1 MSGEQDLQNLQMS
14 QIPGTLFTTDLS
26 QRTRFFFSQPGTF
39 IFPGRI
45 YTREGTINTIIMA
58 LSKEQLEELYNKY
71 VQNKC
76 TQQELDALIN
86 ELGFIGENVQD
97 DTITQLFNATWD
109 GLEVFPDKYQL
120 PELPL
125 PQAIACETPVVN
137 MYPVKRRW
145 GQVAAAASILLVLGV
160 AAYWVVRTRETKP
173 ATTTASTIKDISP
186 GGNKAILT
194 LADNSTIVLDSAANG
209 KLAQQ
214 GQATITKSGDG
225 QLSYSSPSNEGK
237 QRDAKMLLF
246 NTLRTPRGGQYQL
259 VLPDGSKVWLNAASA
274 ITYPTSFTG
283 KERKISIDGEAY
295 LEVVH
300 NAKMPFIVELPS
312 GNPPPAAGARGGL
325 KPQRSQI
332 EVLGTHFNVHAYS
345 DEALEKITLI
355 EGRVKVSKQQ
365 SVILKPGEQ
374 AVLSAHSPLTINH
387 TPDIEEVLA
396 WKNGLFNFNNTDIES
411 IMKQVERWYDV
422 EVVYEGA
429 KPEGHF
435 RGKVPRNVMA
445 GEMLKIIEASGIHF
459 RIENKKI
466 IIMK

>member
-1 MSGEQDLQNLQMS
+1 
-14 QIPGTLFTTDLS
+14 
-26 QRTRFFFSQPGTF
+26 
-39 IFPGRI
+39 
-45 YTREGTINTIIMA
+45 MA

-86 ELGFIGENVQD
+86 ELGFEGENVQD

-109 GLEVFPDKYQL
+109 GLDVFPDKYQL
-120 PELPL
+120 PELSL
-125 PQAIACETPVVN
+125 PQAIAYETPVVN

-145 GQVAAAASILLVLGV
+145 RQVAAAASILLVLGV
-160 AAYWVVRTRETKP
+160 AAYWVVRTRETNP
-173 ATTTASTIKDISP
+173 ATITASTIKDISP
-186 GGNKAILT
+186 GGNKAILI

-214 GQATITKSGDG
+214 GQATITKSNDG
-225 QLSYSSPSNEGK
+225 QLSYTLPTSREGRGEAQK
-237 QRDAKMLLF
+237 PLF

-283 KERKISIDGEAY
+283 KERRISIDGEAY

-300 NAKMPFIVELPS
+300 NAKMPFIVELS
-312 GNPPPAAGARGGL
+312 TGNPGL
-325 KPQRSQI
+325 KPERSQV

-345 DEALEKITLI
+345 DEAAEKITLI
-355 EGRVKVSKQQ
+355 EGKVKVSRQQ
-365 SVILKPGEQ
+365 SAILKPGEQ
-374 AVLSAHSPLTINH
+374 AVLAANSPITINH
-387 TPDIEEVLA
+387 TPNIEEVLA
-396 WKNGLFNFNNTDIES
+396 WKNGLFNFNNADIES

-422 EVVYEGA
+422 DVVYEGA

-445 GEMLKIIEASGIHF
+445 SEMLKIIEASGIHF